1 MEKFSFNPKRPVGPN
16 PNVFD
21 PLKKDWSE
29 LEVVELFLT
38 SNLIKEIL
46 TFTNRFGEDKLL
58 NKSKAKKKTSWIPF
72 TVAEFRLF
80 IANLCYMGGLQKARN
95 GRLLVNWLV

>member
-1 MEKFSFNPKRPVGPN
+1 MEKFPFNPKRPVGPN

-58 NKSKAKKKTSWIPF
+58 NKSKAKK
-72 TVAEFRLF
+72 
-80 IANLCYMGGLQKARN
+80 
-95 GRLLVNWLV
+95 